1 MESLPSQILFFGKGF
16 AAEPELVEYSLTNG
30 RFFNR
35 TLAWHM
41 S

>member
-1 MESLPSQILFFGKGF
+1 MESLTSQILFSGKGF
-16 AAEPELVEYSLTNG
+16 AADRELVEYSLTDG